1 MILLSLLQH
10 STKPDWTVIS
20 DLKKLDLQDP
30 EVQKCLARI
39 ILEQGPNKDL
49 GLGKQLLAL
58 IKSLPRNL
66 ESQIRENWSQAVS
79 LHQSFLSKMCMNEL
93 NKIASVD

>member
-1 MILLSLLQH
+1 MILQSLLQH
-10 STKPDWTVIS
+10 SRKPDWTVIT

-49 GLGKQLLAL
+49 GLGKQILAL
-58 IKSLPRNL
+58 IKSMPRNL
-66 ESQIRENWSQAVS
+66 NVRIKENWSQAVS
-79 LHQSFLSKMCMNEL
+79 LHQSFLSKTCMNEL
-93 NKIASVD
+93 NKISSID